1 MDRNEPHGGMPRV
14 FPPLHQ
20 GLVSG
25 AGGVAAMEN
34 IPVGKKLSRRGS
46 HRHGVSTQGDRILIP
61 CNDVDRR
68 LESDL
73 ITGS

>member
-1 MDRNEPHGGMPRV
+1 VDRNEPHGGMPRV

-46 HRHGVSTQGDRILIP
+46 RRHGGSTSSRRTGEVAGSTDDRLCP
-61 CNDVDRR
+61 TVKKA
-68 LESDL
+68 
-73 ITGS
+73 